1 MMKIAFV
8 GRTVAAAALSL
19 ALAAC
24 ESPTPPDTQNPPPV
38 IQPDKDC
45 THGDGKPC

>member
-1 MMKIAFV
+1 MKKRIFALA
-8 GRTVAAAALSL
+8 GACMLSL
-19 ALAAC
+19 TGC
-24 ESPTPPDTQNPPPV
+24 DNSPPPPDNQNPPPV